1 MDPVSGA
8 VSLGRE
14 SAGSSTS
21 VLTVHSSPWVLPVA
35 GEPVRDGAVAVRG
48 ERIVAVG
55 ARDEVLEG
63 LRDESPAVREWPGA
77 IVPGLVN
84 AHSHLQYTCMSAVG
98 RGRYAGFED
107 WSRAFQEV
115 YEQPHDWGASAAAG
129 LEIAVTTGTTAIAD
143 IVTDLDALRVL
154 EDGRVHGI
162 AYWELM
168 SLLEDDWR
176 GSGRAI
182 TAELV
187 RTSGVTRIG
196 LSPHAPYSLDTPV
209 LSDLTGLSQELGVRR
224 HLHLAE
230 SAWEAEYTMHG
241 RGDLAEQWRRW
252 GYDGFHLLRNGGSAL
267 RPVAYAET
275 IGALGDDVHIAH
287 GIYVDADDRATLRR
301 TGTSVALCPRSN
313 AVIGLDEAPVA
324 DYLREGNAIAVGTD
338 SLSSTPSLDLL
349 GDVAELCRIAR
360 AQGYAERDLHARL
373 LTAATL
379 GGAVAMGAAES
390 FGTLVPGALADLAVL
405 SVSGSSSDD
414 VLAAVVEAGEG
425 TALATIIS
433 GEVRWQARS

>member
-1 MDPVSGA
+1 VDPVTG
-8 VSLGRE
+8 VE
-14 SAGSSTS
+14 
-21 VLTVHSSPWVLPVA
+21 VHLAPWVVPVA
-35 GEPVRDGAVAVRG
+35 GEPIRGGAVAVRG

-55 ARDEVLEG
+55 PRDEVLAEG
-63 LRDESPAVREWPGA
+63 ADRVREWAGA
-77 IVPGLVN
+77 ITPGLVN
-84 AHSHLQYTCMSAVG
+84 AHSHLQYTCMAAVG
-98 RGRYAGFED
+98 AGRYDGFED
-107 WSRAFQEV
+107 WSRAFQIV
-115 YEQPHDWGASAAAG
+115 YEQPHDWAASAAEG
-129 LEIAVTTGTTAIAD
+129 LAIAVSTGTTAIAD
-143 IVTDLDALRVL
+143 IVTDLEALDVL
-154 EDGRVHGI
+154 EAGRVHGI

-187 RTSGVTRIG
+187 RTSGVARIG

-241 RGDLAEQWRRW
+241 RGALAEQWRRW

-287 GIYVDADDRATLRR
+287 GVYVDAEDRAALRR

-349 GDVAELCRIAR
+349 GDVGELHRIAR
-360 AQGYAERDLHARL
+360 AQGYTGRDLHSRL
-373 LTAATL
+373 LHAATR
-379 GGAVAMGAAES
+379 GGAVAMGAVES
-390 FGTLVPGALADLAVL
+390 FGALVPGALADLAVL
-405 SVSGSSSDD
+405 DVSAATADD
-414 VLAAVVEAGEG
+414 LVAAIVEAGEG

-433 GEVRWQARS
+433 GEVRWVRS

>member
-1 MDPVSGA
+1 VTG
-8 VSLGRE
+8 VE
-14 SAGSSTS
+14 
-21 VLTVHSSPWVLPVA
+21 VHLAPWVVPVA
-35 GEPVRDGAVAVRG
+35 GEPIRGGAVAVRG

-55 ARDEVLEG
+55 PRDEVLAEG
-63 LRDESPAVREWPGA
+63 ADRVREWAGA
-77 IVPGLVN
+77 ITPGLVN
-84 AHSHLQYTCMSAVG
+84 AHSHLQYTCMAAVG
-98 RGRYAGFED
+98 AGRYDGFED
-107 WSRAFQEV
+107 WSRAFQIV
-115 YEQPHDWGASAAAG
+115 YEQPHDWAASAAEG
-129 LEIAVTTGTTAIAD
+129 LAIAVSTGTTAIAD
-143 IVTDLDALRVL
+143 IVTDLEALDVL
-154 EDGRVHGI
+154 EAGRVHGI

-187 RTSGVTRIG
+187 RTSGVARIG

-241 RGDLAEQWRRW
+241 RGALAEQWRRW

-287 GIYVDADDRATLRR
+287 GVYVDAEDRAALRR

-349 GDVAELCRIAR
+349 GDVAELHRIAR
-360 AQGYAERDLHARL
+360 AQGYTGRDLHSRL
-373 LTAATL
+373 LHAATR

-390 FGTLVPGALADLAVL
+390 FGALVPGALADLAVL
-405 SVSGSSSDD
+405 DVSAATADD
-414 VLAAVVEAGEG
+414 LVAAIVEAGEG

-433 GEVRWQARS
+433 GEVRWVRS

>member
-1 MDPVSGA
+1 MSGA

-21 VLTVHSSPWVLPVA
+21 VLTVHSAPWMLPVA

-55 ARDEVLEG
+55 PRDAVLAS

-84 AHSHLQYTCMSAVG
+84 AHSHLQYTCMAAVG
-98 RGRYAGFED
+98 LGRYAGFED

-129 LEIAVTTGTTAIAD
+129 LEIAVSTGTTAIAD

-275 IGALGDDVHIAH
+275 IGALGEDVHIAH
-287 GIYVDADDRATLRR
+287 GIYVDADDRETLRR

-360 AQGYAERDLHARL
+360 AQGYAGRDLHARL
-373 LTAATL
+373 LAAATL
-379 GGAVAMGAAES
+379 GGAVAMGAAGS

-405 SVSGSSSDD
+405 GVSGSSSDD
-414 VLAAVVEAGEG
+414 VVAAVVEDGEG

-433 GEVRWQARS
+433 GEVRWQARR

>member
-1 MDPVSGA
+1 MSA
-8 VSLGRE
+8 VLHL
-14 SAGSSTS
+14 A
-21 VLTVHSSPWVLPVA
+21 PWVLPVA
-35 GEPVRDGAVAVRG
+35 GEPIRSGGVLVRG

-55 ARDEVLEG
+55 TGDE
-63 LRDESPAVREWPGA
+63 LRALDPAAAVTEWDGA

-84 AHSHLQYTCMSAVG
+84 AHSHLQYTCMASVG
-98 RGRYAGFED
+98 AGRYDGFED
-107 WSRAFQEV
+107 WSRAFQVV
-115 YEQPHDWGASAAAG
+115 YEQPHDWGASAADG
-129 LEIAVTTGTTAIAD
+129 LEIAVSTGTTAIAD
-143 IVTDLDALRVL
+143 IVTDLGALGVL
-154 EDGRVHGI
+154 EAGGVHGI

-209 LSDLTGLSQELGVRR
+209 LSDLTPLSQELGVRR

-301 TGTSVALCPRSN
+301 SGTSVALCPRSN

-349 GDVAELCRIAR
+349 GDVAELYRIAR
-360 AQGYAERDLHARL
+360 SQGYADRDLHERL
-373 LTAATL
+373 LAAATV
-379 GGAVAMGAAES
+379 GGAVAMGEAES
-390 FGTLVPGALADLAVL
+390 FGTLVAGSLADFAVL
-405 SVSGSSSDD
+405 DISAGSSDD
-414 VLAAVVEAGEG
+414 VVAAIVESGEG
-425 TALATIIS
+425 SALATIIS
-433 GEVRWQARS
+433 GEIRWQS

>member
-1 MDPVSGA
+1 VDPVSGA

-21 VLTVHSSPWVLPVA
+21 VLTVHSAPWVLPVA
-35 GEPVRDGAVAVRG
+35 GAPVRDGAVAVRG

-63 LRDESPAVREWPGA
+63 LREESPAVREWPGA

-98 RGRYAGFED
+98 QGRYAGFED

-115 YEQPHDWGASAAAG
+115 YEQPHDWGASAAEG
-129 LEIAVTTGTTAIAD
+129 LEIAVSTGTTAIAD

-360 AQGYAERDLHARL
+360 AQGYAGRDLHARL
-373 LTAATL
+373 LAAATL

-405 SVSGSSSDD
+405 EVSGSSSDD

-433 GEVRWQARS
+433 GEVRWQARR

>member
-1 MDPVSGA
+1 MTGV
-8 VSLGRE
+8 E
-14 SAGSSTS
+14 
-21 VLTVHSSPWVLPVA
+21 VHLAPWVVPVA
-35 GEPVRDGAVAVRG
+35 GEPIRGGAVAVRG

-55 ARDEVLEG
+55 PRDAVLAEG
-63 LRDESPAVREWPGA
+63 AERVREWPGA
-77 IVPGLVN
+77 ITPGLVN
-84 AHSHLQYTCMSAVG
+84 AHSHLQYTCMAAVG
-98 RGRYAGFED
+98 TGRYDGFED
-107 WSRAFQEV
+107 WSRAFQIV
-115 YEQPHDWGASAAAG
+115 YEEPHDWGASAAEG
-129 LEIAVTTGTTAIAD
+129 LAIAVSTGTTAIAD
-143 IVTDLDALRVL
+143 IVTDLEALDVL
-154 EDGRVHGI
+154 EAGRVHGI

-176 GSGRAI
+176 GTGRAI
-182 TAELV
+182 TSELV

-241 RGDLAEQWRRW
+241 RGALAEQWRRW

-287 GIYVDADDRATLRR
+287 GVYVDAEDRATLRR

-349 GDVAELCRIAR
+349 GDVAELHRIAR
-360 AQGYAERDLHARL
+360 AQGYTGRDLHRRL
-373 LTAATL
+373 LHAATL
-379 GGAVAMGAAES
+379 GGAVAMGEAES
-390 FGTLVPGALADLAVL
+390 FGALVPGALADLAVL
-405 SVSGSSSDD
+405 EVSAATADD
-414 VLAAVVEAGEG
+414 VVAAIVEAGEG

-433 GEVRWQARS
+433 GEVRWARS

>member
-21 VLTVHSSPWVLPVA
+21 VLTVHSAPWVLPVA

-55 ARDEVLEG
+55 TRDEVLEG

-129 LEIAVTTGTTAIAD
+129 LEIAVSTGTTAIAD

-360 AQGYAERDLHARL
+360 AQGYAGRDLHARL
-373 LTAATL
+373 LAAATL

-405 SVSGSSSDD
+405 EVSGSTSDD

-433 GEVRWQARS
+433 GEVRWQARR

>member
-1 MDPVSGA
+1 MSAPVTA
-8 VSLGRE
+8 PV
-14 SAGSSTS
+14 
-21 VLTVHSSPWVLPVA
+21 VVHSAPWLLPVA
-35 GEPVRDGAVAVRG
+35 GEPVRDGAVAMRG

-55 ARDEVLEG
+55 PRDAVLG
-63 LRDESPAVREWPGA
+63 ALRDQSPAVREWPGA

-84 AHSHLQYTCMSAVG
+84 AHSHLQYTCMAAVG
-98 RGRYAGFED
+98 RGRYSGFED

-129 LEIAVTTGTTAIAD
+129 LEIAVSTGTTAIAD

-349 GDVAELCRIAR
+349 GDVAELHRIAR
-360 AQGYAERDLHARL
+360 ARGYAGRDLHARL
-373 LTAATL
+373 LAAATL

-405 SVSGSSSDD
+405 GVSGSSSDD

-433 GEVRWQARS
+433 GEVRWQAQI

>member
-1 MDPVSGA
+1 MSA
-8 VSLGRE
+8 VLHL
-14 SAGSSTS
+14 A
-21 VLTVHSSPWVLPVA
+21 PWVLPVV
-35 GEPVRDGAVAVRG
+35 GEPIRRGGVLVRG

-55 ARDEVLEG
+55 TGDE
-63 LRDESPAVREWPGA
+63 LRALDPGATVTEWSGA

-84 AHSHLQYTCMSAVG
+84 AHSHLQYTCMASVG
-98 RGRYAGFED
+98 AGRYDGFED
-107 WSRAFQEV
+107 WSRAFQVV
-115 YEQPHDWGASAAAG
+115 YEEPHDWGASAAAG
-129 LEIAVTTGTTAIAD
+129 LEIAVSTGTTAIAD
-143 IVTDLDALRVL
+143 IVTDLDALGVL
-154 EDGRVHGI
+154 EAGGVHGI

-209 LSDLTGLSQELGVRR
+209 LSDLTPLSQELGVRR

-349 GDVAELCRIAR
+349 GDVAELYRVAR
-360 AQGYAERDLHARL
+360 AQGYAERDLHQRL

-379 GGAVAMGAAES
+379 GGSVAMGEAES
-390 FGTLVPGALADLAVL
+390 FGTLVPGLLADFAVL
-405 SVSGSSSDD
+405 GIDGSSADD
-414 VLAAVVEAGEG
+414 VVAAIVESGEG
-425 TALATIIS
+425 SALATIIS
-433 GEVRWQARS
+433 GEVRWQS

>member
-1 MDPVSGA
+1 MSGA

-21 VLTVHSSPWVLPVA
+21 VLTVHSAPWVLPVA
-35 GEPVRDGAVAVRG
+35 GAPVRDGAVAVRG

-63 LRDESPAVREWPGA
+63 LRDESSAVREWPGA

-98 RGRYAGFED
+98 QGRYAGFED

-129 LEIAVTTGTTAIAD
+129 LEIAVSTGTTAIAD

-349 GDVAELCRIAR
+349 GDVAELYRIAR
-360 AQGYAERDLHARL
+360 AQGYAGRDLHARL
-373 LTAATL
+373 LAAATL

-405 SVSGSSSDD
+405 EVSGSSSDD

-433 GEVRWQARS
+433 GEVRWQARR

>member
-1 MDPVSGA
+1 MDPVTG
-8 VSLGRE
+8 VE
-14 SAGSSTS
+14 
-21 VLTVHSSPWVLPVA
+21 VHLAPWVVPVA
-35 GEPVRDGAVAVRG
+35 GEPIRGGAVAVRG
-48 ERIVAVG
+48 ERILAVG
-55 ARDEVLEG
+55 PRDEVLAEG
-63 LRDESPAVREWPGA
+63 ADRVREWAGV
-77 IVPGLVN
+77 ITPGLVN
-84 AHSHLQYTCMSAVG
+84 AHSHLQYTCMAAVG
-98 RGRYAGFED
+98 AGRYEGFED
-107 WSRAFQEV
+107 WSRAFQVV
-115 YEQPHDWGASAAAG
+115 YEQPHDWAASAADG
-129 LEIAVTTGTTAIAD
+129 LAIAVSTGTTAIAD
-143 IVTDLDALRVL
+143 IVTDLEALDVL
-154 EDGRVHGI
+154 EAGRVHGI

-241 RGDLAEQWRRW
+241 RGALAEQWRRW

-287 GIYVDADDRATLRR
+287 GIYVDAEDRATLRR
-301 TGTSVALCPRSN
+301 SGTSVALCPRSN

-349 GDVAELCRIAR
+349 GDVAELHRIAR
-360 AQGYAERDLHARL
+360 EQGYTGRDLHARL
-373 LTAATL
+373 LHAATL
-379 GGAVAMGAAES
+379 GGAVAMGAADS
-390 FGTLVPGALADLAVL
+390 FGALVPGALADLAVL
-405 SVSGSSSDD
+405 DVSAATADD
-414 VLAAVVEAGEG
+414 VVAAIVEAGEG

-433 GEVRWQARS
+433 GEVRWARS

>member
-1 MDPVSGA
+1 MSA
-8 VSLGRE
+8 VLHL
-14 SAGSSTS
+14 A
-21 VLTVHSSPWVLPVA
+21 PWVVPVL
-35 GEPVRDGAVAVRG
+35 GEPIHRGGVLVRG

-55 ARDEVLEG
+55 TGDE
-63 LRDESPAVREWPGA
+63 LRALDPDATVTEWDGA

-84 AHSHLQYTCMSAVG
+84 AHSHLQYTCMASVG
-98 RGRYAGFED
+98 AGRYDGFED
-107 WSRAFQEV
+107 WSRAFQIV
-115 YEQPHDWGASAAAG
+115 YEQPHDWGASAADG
-129 LEIAVTTGTTAIAD
+129 LEIAVSTGTTAIAD
-143 IVTDLDALRVL
+143 IVTDLGALGVL
-154 EDGRVHGI
+154 EAGGVHGI

-209 LSDLTGLSQELGVRR
+209 LSDLTPLSQELGVRR

-349 GDVAELCRIAR
+349 GDVAELYRIAR
-360 AQGYAERDLHARL
+360 SQGYAEHDLHRRL

-379 GGAVAMGAAES
+379 GGAVAMGEAES
-390 FGTLVPGALADLAVL
+390 FGTLVPGLLADFAVL
-405 SVSGSSSDD
+405 GVSGAAPDD
-414 VLAAVVEAGEG
+414 VVAAIVESGEG

-433 GEVRWQARS
+433 GEIRWQS

>member
-1 MDPVSGA
+1 M
-8 VSLGRE
+8 
-14 SAGSSTS
+14 SADS
-21 VLTVHSSPWVLPVA
+21 VTLHLAPWVLPVV
-35 GEPVRDGAVAVRG
+35 GEPVRHGGVLVRG
-48 ERIVAVG
+48 ERIVAVDRG
-55 ARDEVLEG
+55 GTLLARVHAEHPEARVQ
-63 LRDESPAVREWPGA
+63 EWAGA

-84 AHSHLQYTCMSAVG
+84 AHSHLQYTCMASVG
-98 RGRYAGFED
+98 AGRYAGFED
-107 WSRAFQEV
+107 WSRAFQVV
-115 YEQPHDWGASAAAG
+115 YEQPHDWGASAADG
-129 LEIAVTTGTTAIAD
+129 REIAVSTGTTAIAD
-143 IVTDLDALRVL
+143 IVTDLDALGVL
-154 EDGRVHGI
+154 EAGRVHGI

-209 LSDLTGLSQELGVRR
+209 LSDLTPLSQELGVRR

-301 TGTSVALCPRSN
+301 SGTSVALCPRSN

-349 GDVAELCRIAR
+349 GDVAELYRIAR
-360 AQGYAERDLHARL
+360 AQGYAESDLHRRL
-373 LTAATL
+373 LAAATL
-379 GGAVAMGAAES
+379 GGAAAMGATSGSEA
-390 FGTLVPGALADLAVL
+390 FGALVPGALADLAVL
-405 SVSGSSSDD
+405 EVSAGTADD
-414 VLAAVVEAGEG
+414 VTAAIVEAGEG
-425 TALATIIS
+425 SALATIIS
-433 GEVRWQARS
+433 GEVRWQRQT

>member
-1 MDPVSGA
+1 M
-8 VSLGRE
+8 
-14 SAGSSTS
+14 
-21 VLTVHSSPWVLPVA
+21 LTVHSAAWVLPVA

-55 ARDEVLEG
+55 PRDAVLAS
-63 LRDESPAVREWPGA
+63 LRDESPAVREWPGV

-98 RGRYAGFED
+98 RGRYTGFED

-129 LEIAVTTGTTAIAD
+129 LEIAVSTGTTAIAD

-360 AQGYAERDLHARL
+360 AQGYAGRDLHARL
-373 LTAATL
+373 LAAATL

-405 SVSGSSSDD
+405 AVSGSSSDD

-433 GEVRWQARS
+433 GEVRWQAQI

>member
-1 MDPVSGA
+1 MTGV
-8 VSLGRE
+8 E
-14 SAGSSTS
+14 
-21 VLTVHSSPWVLPVA
+21 VHLAPWVVPVL
-35 GEPVRDGAVAVRG
+35 GEPIRAGAVAVRG
-48 ERIVAVG
+48 ERILAVG
-55 ARDEVLEG
+55 PRAEVLAETG
-63 LRDESPAVREWPGA
+63 GAEQVHEWPGV

-84 AHSHLQYTCMSAVG
+84 AHSHLQYTCMSTVG
-98 RGRYAGFED
+98 AGRYLGFED
-107 WSRAFQEV
+107 WSRAFQVV
-115 YEQPHDWGASAAAG
+115 YEQPHDWRASAADG
-129 LEIAVTTGTTAIAD
+129 LAIAVSTGTTAIAD
-143 IVTDLDALRVL
+143 IVTDLDALDVL
-154 EDGRVHGI
+154 EAGRVHGI

-187 RTSGVTRIG
+187 RTSGVARIG

-241 RGDLAEQWRRW
+241 RGDLAEQWRLW

-275 IGALGDDVHIAH
+275 IGALGEDVHIAH
-287 GIYVDADDRATLRR
+287 GIYVDAEDRATLRR
-301 TGTSVALCPRSN
+301 AGTSVALCPRSN

-324 DYLREGNAIAVGTD
+324 DYLREGNAISVGTD

-349 GDVAELCRIAR
+349 GDVAELHRIAR
-360 AQGYAERDLHARL
+360 AQGYTARDLHARL
-373 LTAATL
+373 LHAATL
-379 GGAVAMGAAES
+379 GGAIAMGSADS
-390 FGTLVPGALADLAVL
+390 FGALTAGSLADLAVL
-405 SVSGSSSDD
+405 DLGGSTAHD
-414 VLAAVVEAGEG
+414 VVAAIVESGEG
-425 TALATIIS
+425 SALATIIS
-433 GEVRWQARS
+433 GEVRWTRS

>member
-1 MDPVSGA
+1 MDPVTG
-8 VSLGRE
+8 VE
-14 SAGSSTS
+14 
-21 VLTVHSSPWVLPVA
+21 VHLAPWVVPVA
-35 GEPVRDGAVAVRG
+35 GEPIRGGAVAVRG

-55 ARDEVLEG
+55 PRDEVLAEG
-63 LRDESPAVREWPGA
+63 ADRVREWAGA
-77 IVPGLVN
+77 ITPGLVN
-84 AHSHLQYTCMSAVG
+84 AHSHLQYTCMAAVG
-98 RGRYAGFED
+98 AGRYDGFED
-107 WSRAFQEV
+107 WSRAFQIV
-115 YEQPHDWGASAAAG
+115 YEQQHDWAASAAEG
-129 LEIAVTTGTTAIAD
+129 LAIAVSTGTTAIAD
-143 IVTDLDALRVL
+143 IVTDLEALDVL
-154 EDGRVHGI
+154 EAGRVHGI

-187 RTSGVTRIG
+187 RTSGVARIG

-241 RGDLAEQWRRW
+241 RGALAEQWRRW

-287 GIYVDADDRATLRR
+287 GVYVDAEDRAALRR

-349 GDVAELCRIAR
+349 GDVGELHRIAR
-360 AQGYAERDLHARL
+360 AQGYTGRDLHSRL
-373 LTAATL
+373 LHAATR

-390 FGTLVPGALADLAVL
+390 FGALVPGALADLAVL
-405 SVSGSSSDD
+405 EVSAATADD
-414 VLAAVVEAGEG
+414 LVAAIVEAGEG

-433 GEVRWQARS
+433 GEVRWARS

>member
-1 MDPVSGA
+1 M
-8 VSLGRE
+8 
-14 SAGSSTS
+14 SAT
-21 VLTVHSSPWVLPVA
+21 LHLAPWVLPVA
-35 GEPVRDGAVAVRG
+35 GEPIRRGGVLVRD

-55 ARDEVLEG
+55 TGDELRALDEG
-63 LRDESPAVREWPGA
+63 AAVTEWDGA

-84 AHSHLQYTCMSAVG
+84 AHSHLQYTCMASVG
-98 RGRYAGFED
+98 AGRYDGFED
-107 WSRAFQEV
+107 WSRAFQVV
-115 YEQPHDWGASAAAG
+115 YEEPHDWGASAAAG
-129 LEIAVTTGTTAIAD
+129 LEIAVSTGTTAIAD
-143 IVTDLDALRVL
+143 IVTDLDALGVL
-154 EDGRVHGI
+154 EAGRVHGI

-209 LSDLTGLSQELGVRR
+209 LSDLTPLSQELGVRR

-301 TGTSVALCPRSN
+301 SGTSVALCPRSN

-349 GDVAELCRIAR
+349 GDVAELYRIAR
-360 AQGYAERDLHARL
+360 AQGYAAPDLHRRL
-373 LTAATL
+373 LAAATL

-390 FGTLVPGALADLAVL
+390 FGTLSPGSLADLAVL
-405 SVSGSSSDD
+405 DVAGSSADD
-414 VLAAVVEAGEG
+414 VVAAIVEAGEG

-433 GEVRWQARS
+433 GEVRWQS

>member
-1 MDPVSGA
+1 MSGA

>member
-21 VLTVHSSPWVLPVA
+21 VLTVHSAPWVLPVA
-35 GEPVRDGAVAVRG
+35 GAPVRDGAVAVRG

-63 LRDESPAVREWPGA
+63 LRDESSAVREWPGA

-98 RGRYAGFED
+98 QGRYAGFED

-129 LEIAVTTGTTAIAD
+129 LEIAVSTGTTAIAD

-349 GDVAELCRIAR
+349 GDVAELYRIAR
-360 AQGYAERDLHARL
+360 AQGYAGRDLHARL
-373 LTAATL
+373 LAAATL

-405 SVSGSSSDD
+405 EVSGSSSDD

-433 GEVRWQARS
+433 GEVRWQARR